1 MLFVYPFQASHV
13 GQLVRRWYRKLPAL
27 TQLLHLILGS
37 LSGFGR
43 ELLKQDSAVGKRRG
57 VQVHELGDALEDLV
71 RRARDHEPAVA
82 MPEEHDVVEILE
94 LYEVHHVGYVSFQVD
109 LGRGEVHPL
118 TKTSEGD
125 RIGIVSLLSE
135 ATGDSLPTPAPQ
147 PSATY

>member
-1 MLFVYPFQASHV
+1 
-13 GQLVRRWYRKLPAL
+13 
-27 TQLLHLILGS
+27 
-37 LSGFGR
+37 
-43 ELLKQDSAVGKRRG
+43 
-57 VQVHELGDALEDLV
+57 
-71 RRARDHEPAVA
+71 

-118 TKTSEGD
+118 TKTGEGD